1 MHPPRGA
8 LRTVN
13 FPTAAF
19 IFQKHYN
26 PQLQVYCNQE
36 NIRYLSFRHSSA
48 DGNSCVPHR
57 AAFSL
62 SFTPNLI
69 IPFCC
74 DCAATPMIAQVPS
87 AVAVLWIRK
96 KSPAAWPRSCRS
108 VGGCRSSS
116 ESGARLVNA
125 ATVVAVA
132 IKVTAADR
140 QERRSCGRFCALS
153 RDSRNAVRAAP
164 VSTRSK

>member
-96 KSPAAWPRSCRS
+96 IAGRLAALPPQCGGLPQLQRIRCKA
-108 VGGCRSSS
+108 GECGDGCRRRDQS
-116 ESGARLVNA
+116 
-125 ATVVAVA
+125 
-132 IKVTAADR
+132 DR
-140 QERRSCGRFCALS
+140 G
-153 RDSRNAVRAAP
+153 
-164 VSTRSK
+164 